1 MPNRDSFLSRRMIG
15 EDNRLNSDAL
25 DLPLLWTMIL
35 LVTLGLIM
43 IYSASVDGNL
53 HQVGKPYYYLVRQ
66 GGVVL
71 ISVVIALIWFL
82 FVPMKRLLKLTP
94 YLLLVSLFALILVLV
109 IGTEVNGA
117 RRWIRVA
124 GLINFQPAELFKIA
138 VVLYLASYL
147 YRRQEVL
154 NDFRKVWFVGIP
166 AGLGAAL
173 ILASGDLGST
183 VIIFLI
189 TLSLLFV
196 AGVRLSWFLVII
208 VLGMLGVIGAILI
221 APYRIQRIMIFL
233 NPESDPLGAG
243 YQTIQSFIA
252 NANGHFFGVGLGNGM
267 ARYGLPELHTD
278 FIASLITEE
287 LGAVFTLFLCLVYL
301 WFVVRAF
308 AISKRASNLECY
320 YSSYVAK
327 GVGLWIGLQA
337 FMHLGIN
344 VGVLPT
350 KGLTLPFI
358 SYGGSS
364 LLACIVAGT
373 ILMRIDY
380 ESKRIALGHRL

>member
-124 GLINFQPAELFKIA
+124 GLIT
-138 VVLYLASYL
+138 VSYTHL
-147 YRRQEVL
+147 
-154 NDFRKVWFVGIP
+154 
-166 AGLGAAL
+166 
-173 ILASGDLGST
+173 
-183 VIIFLI
+183 
-189 TLSLLFV
+189 
-196 AGVRLSWFLVII
+196 
-208 VLGMLGVIGAILI
+208 
-221 APYRIQRIMIFL
+221 
-233 NPESDPLGAG
+233 
-243 YQTIQSFIA
+243 
-252 NANGHFFGVGLGNGM
+252 
-267 ARYGLPELHTD
+267 
-278 FIASLITEE
+278 
-287 LGAVFTLFLCLVYL
+287 
-301 WFVVRAF
+301 RAH
-308 AISKRASNLECY
+308 E
-320 YSSYVAK
+320 
-327 GVGLWIGLQA
+327 
-337 FMHLGIN
+337 
-344 VGVLPT
+344 T
-350 KGLTLPFI
+350 
-358 SYGGSS
+358 
-364 LLACIVAGT
+364 
-373 ILMRIDY
+373 
-380 ESKRIALGHRL
+380 